1 MATITPTT
9 SFAADEAACRA
20 SPATIEDM
28 FLIVAQ
34 DLHKLMQAQ
43 TQLDEALP
51 ASLGF
56 HRLMR
61 FVETVE
67 GRITGSLAAIRSL
80 PPLTAVERHLR
91 HVARDLSIALA
102 LEDGEDAVY
111 FMDTLEAWPDL
122 LVLSDDVDGAP
133 HANALVQLCLDQ
145 VWEHHRR
152 CVPAMLT
159 LRTLPDAGP
168 EDTGAPAL
176 H

>member
-9 SFAADEAACRA
+9 SPEADEIPRRA
-20 SPATIEDM
+20 RPATIEDM

-34 DLHKLMQAQ
+34 DLHKRTQAQ
-43 TQLDEALP
+43 IQLDEALP
-51 ASLGF
+51 ASPGF

-67 GRITGSLAAIRSL
+67 ERITGSLAAILSL
-80 PPLTAVERHLR
+80 APLTVVERHLR

-111 FMDTLEAWPDL
+111 FLDTLEAWPDL
-122 LVLSDDVDGAP
+122 LVLPDEVDGAP
-133 HANALVQLCLDQ
+133 RANALVRFCLDQ
-145 VWEHHRR
+145 ILEQQHRR
-152 CVPAMLT
+152 LPAMLA

-168 EDTGAPAL
+168 EDTGAPTL